1 MTMISDSMM
10 DLSASEKMKECL
22 EIRLALLFTDYS
34 KKNEFEK
41 NELEI
46 LKMETE
52 RKIEKLNNLIIQ
64 RNMDFQANYEEYI
77 RSLEFDK

>member
-1 MTMISDSMM
+1 MISDSIM

>member
-10 DLSASEKMKECL
+10 DLSASERMKECL

-52 RKIEKLNNLIIQ
+52 RKIEKINNLIIQ
-64 RNMDFQANYEEYI
+64 RNMDFQADYEEYI

>member
-1 MTMISDSMM
+1 MAMISDSIM

-64 RNMDFQANYEEYI
+64 RNMDFQADYEE
-77 RSLEFDK
+77 

>member
-1 MTMISDSMM
+1 MTMISDSIM

-64 RNMDFQANYEEYI
+64 RNMDFQADYEEYI

>member
-1 MTMISDSMM
+1 M

-64 RNMDFQANYEEYI
+64 RNMDFQADYEEYI

>member
-1 MTMISDSMM
+1 MTMISNSMM
-10 DLSASEKMKECL
+10 DLSASERMKECL

-64 RNMDFQANYEEYI
+64 RNMDFELDYQEYL
-77 RSLEFDK
+77 RNLEFDK

>member
-1 MTMISDSMM
+1 MISDSIM

-64 RNMDFQANYEEYI
+64 RNMDFQADYEEYI